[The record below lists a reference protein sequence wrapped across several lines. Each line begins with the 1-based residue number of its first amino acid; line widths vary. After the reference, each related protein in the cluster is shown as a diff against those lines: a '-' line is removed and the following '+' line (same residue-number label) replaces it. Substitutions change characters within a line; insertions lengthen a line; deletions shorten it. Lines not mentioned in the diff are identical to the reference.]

1 VRNLFEHSLSEENS
15 EARRI
20 SPLIPVDFV
29 PCIWQSSISD
39 LIKWYNFPAVQNKT
53 KEVCTVMK
61 MLLEKLSGIEN
72 RYDEVNQQLLTVG
85 DDYQMAAELGKEKAD
100 LDPFVEAIQQYKESL
115 AQLEETQALIDSGD
129 PELQEL
135 ATAEIE
141 ILESSIEEL
150 ETALK
155 RMLIPKDPRDE
166 RNVILEIRAGAGGD
180 EAGLF
185 AGDLFRMYNRY
196 AERQGWKVEIMSL
209 SESGVGGLKEVSA
222 LIKGKGAFS
231 KLKYE
236 SGVHRVQ
243 RVPETESQGRIHTST
258 ATVAVL
264 AEVDDV
270 DEIKIP
276 ASDIEM
282 DVYKAGGPGGQS
294 VQKNST
300 AIRLTHK
307 PTGIVVQCQDER
319 SQLQNRERAMSI
331 LKAKLFE
338 IEDTRRREEQEAD
351 RRSQVG
357 SGDRS
362 EKIRTYNFPQ
372 SRITDHRINFSA
384 HQLSA
389 VLDGEID
396 PFIEELATEDE
407 AKRLAAAGFD
417 ED

>member
-1 VRNLFEHSLSEENS
+1 
-15 EARRI
+15 
-20 SPLIPVDFV
+20 
-29 PCIWQSSISD
+29 
-39 LIKWYNFPAVQNKT
+39 
-53 KEVCTVMK
+53 MK
-61 MLLEKLSGIEN
+61 MLLEKLSGIES
-72 RYDEVNQQLLTVG
+72 RYEEINQQLLTVG
-85 DDYQMAAELGKEKAD
+85 DDYQLAAELGKEKAD
-100 LDPFVEAIQQYKESL
+100 LDPFIDDIKEYRESL
-115 AQLEETQALIDSGD
+115 AQLEEAQTLAESAE
-129 PELQEL
+129 PEMREL
-135 ATAEIE
+135 AELEIE
-141 ILESSIEEL
+141 NLTEKIAVLEND
-150 ETALK
+150 LK
-155 RMLIPKDPRDE
+155 RMLVPRDPRDD

-185 AGDLFRMYNRY
+185 AGDLFRMYSRY
-196 AERQGWKVEIMSL
+196 AERQGWKVEVMSL
-209 SESGVGGLKEVSA
+209 SESGVGGIKEVSA
-222 LIKGKGAFS
+222 LIKGRGAYS

-270 DEIKIP
+270 DEIDIP

-282 DVYKAGGPGGQS
+282 DVYKAGGPGGQN

-319 SQLQNRERAMSI
+319 SQAQNRARAMSI
-331 LKAKLFE
+331 LKARLYE
-338 IEDTRRREEQEAD
+338 IEETKRRKEQDAD

-372 SRITDHRINFSA
+372 SRITDHRINFSV
-384 HQLSA
+384 HQLAA

-407 AKRLAAAGFD
+407 AKRLAEAGFD
-417 ED
+417 E

>member
-1 VRNLFEHSLSEENS
+1 
-15 EARRI
+15 
-20 SPLIPVDFV
+20 
-29 PCIWQSSISD
+29 
-39 LIKWYNFPAVQNKT
+39 
-53 KEVCTVMK
+53 MK
-61 MLLEKLSGIEN
+61 MLLEKLSGIEA
-72 RYDEVNQQLLTVG
+72 RYEEINQKLLTVG
-85 DDYQMAAELGKEKAD
+85 NDYQQAADLGKEKAD
-100 LDPFVEAIQQYKESL
+100 LDPFIEAIQEYRESL
-115 AQLEETQALIDSGD
+115 EQLEGAKTLAETGD
-129 PELQEL
+129 QDMQDL
-135 ATAEIE
+135 AEMEIE
-141 ILESSIEEL
+141 SLTKNITKLENL
-150 ETALK
+150 LK
-155 RMLIPKDPRDE
+155 RMLVPKDPRDD

-185 AGDLFRMYNRY
+185 AGDLFRMYSRF
-196 AERQGWKVEIMSL
+196 AERKGWKVEVLSL
-209 SESGVGGLKEVSA
+209 SETGVGGVKEVSA
-222 LIKGKGAFS
+222 MIKGKGAFS
-231 KLKYE
+231 KLKFE

-270 DEIKIP
+270 DEINIP
-276 ASDIEM
+276 PNEIEM

-319 SQLQNRERAMSI
+319 SQGQNRARAMSI
-331 LKAKLFE
+331 LKARLFE
-338 IEDTRRREEQEAD
+338 IEETKRRREQDAD
-351 RRSQVG
+351 RKSQVG

-372 SRITDHRINFSA
+372 SRITDHRINYSA
-384 HQLSA
+384 HQLTA

-396 PFIEELATEDE
+396 SFIEELSIEDE
-407 AKRLAAAGFD
+407 AKRLAEAGF

>member
-1 VRNLFEHSLSEENS
+1 
-15 EARRI
+15 
-20 SPLIPVDFV
+20 
-29 PCIWQSSISD
+29 
-39 LIKWYNFPAVQNKT
+39 
-53 KEVCTVMK
+53 MK
-61 MLLEKLSGIEN
+61 MLLDKLAGIEN
-72 RYDEVNQQLLTVG
+72 RYNEINEKLLTVG
-85 DDYQMAAELGKEKAD
+85 DDYQLAADLGKEKAE
-100 LDPFVEAIQQYKESL
+100 LDPFIETIQQYKQSL
-115 AQLEETQALIDSGD
+115 EQLEGAKTLAETGD
-129 PELQEL
+129 PEMKEL
-135 ATAEIE
+135 AEMEVSSLTEEIA
-141 ILESSIEEL
+141 EL
-150 ETALK
+150 EGKLK
-155 RMLIPKDPRDE
+155 LMLVPRDSRDG

-185 AGDLFRMYNRY
+185 ASDLFRMYSRY
-196 AERQGWKVEIMSL
+196 AERQNWKIEVMSL
-209 SESGVGGLKEVSA
+209 NESGVGGLKEVTA
-222 LIKGKGAFS
+222 LIKGKNVFS

-270 DEIKIP
+270 DEINIP
-276 ASDIEM
+276 PSDIQM

-319 SQLQNRERAMSI
+319 SQGQNRARALSI
-331 LKAKLFE
+331 LKARLFE
-338 IEDTRRREEQEAD
+338 IEENKRQQEQDAD
-351 RRSQVG
+351 RKSQVG

-372 SRITDHRINFSA
+372 SRITDHRINFSV
-384 HQLSA
+384 HQLAA

-396 PFIEELATEDE
+396 PFIVELATEDE
-407 AKRLAAAGFD
+407 AKRLAEAGF
-417 ED
+417 EEEE